1 MTVTTQLPDPARLHT
16 GDIARVGLEG
26 LRGRPLRA
34 VLSAVGITIG
44 VAAMVGLVGISTVSQ
59 AGLIAQIR
67 ALGSNL
73 LAASPGTSLLGQK
86 GAFPDSAE
94 GMVTRIPGVTDVSAV
109 GMVSGATVRRTDRID
124 PAETNGIAVQATRV
138 NLLDTLQGTLRSG
151 TFLNAATAQYP
162 TVVLG
167 SVAAER
173 LGIAKA
179 GAHVYIAGRWFLVI
193 GVLDTLALAP
203 EIDRAALIGW
213 PCASRLGFS
222 GHASTLYE
230 RSTPETVRSVYDV
243 LARTINPEHPD
254 QVEVSQPTQELEAEA
269 AADSTFNALFLGIGA
284 VALLAGGVGIANVMV
299 ISVLE
304 RRQEIGLRR
313 SLGATRYQIRMQFL
327 TESVTLSTLGGAA
340 GAILGLAAST
350 GYALFMGWPLSLPAE
365 TIVGGVGAAI
375 AIGALAGLYP
385 ARRAARLTPT
395 EALARHDLTVA
406 DVEVRDERATRV
418 EADLTHHLAV
428 CFQPKHLRT

>member
-1 MTVTTQLPDPARLHT
+1 VTPTIQLPEPARLHT
-16 GDIARVGLEG
+16 GDLARVGLEG

-34 VLSAVGITIG
+34 ILSALGITIG
-44 VAAMVGLVGISTVSQ
+44 VAAMVGLVGISTVSK

-73 LAASPGTSLLGQK
+73 LTASPGTSLLGQNSV
-86 GAFPDSAE
+86 FPDTAE
-94 GMVTRIPGVTDVSAV
+94 GMVARIPGVTDVSAI
-109 GMVSGATVRRTDRID
+109 GLVSGATVRRTDRID
-124 PAETNGIAVQATRV
+124 PANTNGISVQAARN
-138 NLLDTLQGTLRSG
+138 NLLDTLQGTVRSG
-151 TFLNAATAQYP
+151 TFLNAATGQYP

-167 SVAAER
+167 SVAADR

-179 GAHVYIAGRWFLVI
+179 GAHVYIAGRWFLVT
-193 GVLDTLALAP
+193 GVLDTLPLAP

-213 PCASRLGFS
+213 PYASQLGFS

-230 RSTPETVRSVYDV
+230 RSTEDTVQSVHDV
-243 LARTINPEHPD
+243 LAHTINPEHPEE
-254 QVEVSQPTQELEAEA
+254 VEVSQPTQELEAEA
-269 AADSTFNALFLGIGA
+269 ATDDAFNALFLGIGA

-313 SLGATRYQIRMQFL
+313 SLGATRRQIRMQFL

-340 GAILGLAAST
+340 GVALGLAAST
-350 GYALFMGWPLSLPAE
+350 GYAVFMGWPLALPAE
-365 TIVGGVGAAI
+365 TIAGGVGAAI
-375 AIGALAGLYP
+375 LIGALAGLYP

-395 EALARHDLTVA
+395 EALAT
-406 DVEVRDERATRV
+406 T
-418 EADLTHHLAV
+418 
-428 CFQPKHLRT
+428 